1 MLDNNINADALNTI
15 NNFVD
20 SLNNLQNPNVIVRY
34 VRAELDWLIL
44 MTEDANVL
52 ILVAD
57 IQDIHNEL
65 QAVRNIIIS
74 ANDQYIVNNVLNA
87 FHQLNI
93 QQLKNIRGMNWAN

>member
-1 MLDNNINADALNTI
+1 MLDNNINAGALNTV

-34 VRAELDWLIL
+34 VRAELDWLIV
-44 MTEDANVL
+44 MREDVDVL
-52 ILVAD
+52 ILAAD

-74 ANDQYIVNNVLNA
+74 ANEQHIVNNVLNA
-87 FHQLNI
+87 LDQLDS

>member
-1 MLDNNINADALNTI
+1 MLDNNINADALNTV

-44 MTEDANVL
+44 MNEDANVL
-52 ILVAD
+52 VLAAD
-57 IQDIHNEL
+57 IQDIYNEL
-65 QAVRNIIIS
+65 QAVRNIIIT
-74 ANDQYIVNNVLNA
+74 ANEQYIVNNVLNA
-87 FHQLNI
+87 LDQLDS